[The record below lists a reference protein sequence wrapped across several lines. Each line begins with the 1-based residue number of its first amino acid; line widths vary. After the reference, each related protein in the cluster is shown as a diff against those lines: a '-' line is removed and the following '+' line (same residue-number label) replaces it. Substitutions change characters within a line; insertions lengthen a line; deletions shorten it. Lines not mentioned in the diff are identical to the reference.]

1 MSLNVFLLEN
11 LIFVSSF
18 LFILY
23 ILFTR
28 NFYYKIQHLLT
39 GWSFLEQLSDCPP
52 HSVYAIPK
60 AKAVSKPENKVR
72 KKREPG
78 IRESDRFKEALEAVR
93 VGRMGFCR
101 AAQEYG
107 INNRTLWLEYKKK
120 GYPVHRKG
128 QSSSTIPVPSPA
140 SINGQSSEQVYQAP
154 LYEPSTSQT
163 SAVDHPAYVSQ
174 MYSQPLTV
182 INPCYY
188 SSPAPSIFSTDN
200 HT

>member
-1 MSLNVFLLEN
+1 MN
-11 LIFVSSF
+11 
-18 LFILY
+18 
-23 ILFTR
+23 
-28 NFYYKIQHLLT
+28 HLLT
-39 GWSFLEQLSDCPP
+39 GWSFLEQLPDCPP

-60 AKAVSKPENKVR
+60 AAIPKVKTPYKQENKVR
-72 KKREPG
+72 KKRESG
-78 IRESDRFKEALEAVR
+78 IRDSDRFKEALEAVR
-93 VGRMGFCR
+93 LGRMGFCR

-128 QSSSTIPVPSPA
+128 QSSA
-140 SINGQSSEQVYQAP
+140 SIQTTPPAVQINSQSTSSENVYQAP

-163 SAVDHPAYVSQ
+163 STVDHPAYISQ

-188 SSPAPSIFSTDN
+188 SSPAPSIFPSEN

>member
-1 MSLNVFLLEN
+1 M
-11 LIFVSSF
+11 
-18 LFILY
+18 
-23 ILFTR
+23 
-28 NFYYKIQHLLT
+28 LT

-60 AKAVSKPENKVR
+60 AKAASKPENKVR
-72 KKREPG
+72 KRREPG

-128 QSSSTIPVPSPA
+128 QSSSSSSIPVPSPA
-140 SINGQSSEQVYQAP
+140 SSINGQSSDQVYQAP

-188 SSPAPSIFSTDN
+188 SSPAPSIFSANT